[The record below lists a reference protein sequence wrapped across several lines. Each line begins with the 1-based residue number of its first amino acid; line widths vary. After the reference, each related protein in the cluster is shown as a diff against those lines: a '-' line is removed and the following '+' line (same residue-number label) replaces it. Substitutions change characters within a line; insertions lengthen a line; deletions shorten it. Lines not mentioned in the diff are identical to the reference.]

1 MSVDTRSFDP
11 TVGFMFFG
19 SWIKAIESVKSSMG
33 DSAALAL
40 FSAIAEYSMYD
51 IEPNFPEYPILNAVW
66 ATMEREIDLSIGNR
80 KRWFSKDALNEKH
93 QAIME
98 AVAANPEASIRKI
111 AAMTGTDKNM
121 VDRVKRKY
129 TAEIEAAIAANASNP
144 VNDVADACHPVNDI
158 AASCDPVSD
167 AVIARESV
175 CDSDD
180 AIAYDNESYCEDDS
194 YYEDDIYCDNDSMRQ
209 DNTGQMGQFTHEVS
223 PKQSLI
229 DYYTAAGVDMSAYE
243 EDEDGLPF

>member
-98 AVAANPEASIRKI
+98 AVVANPEASIRKI

-144 VNDVADACHPVNDI
+144 VNDVADACEPVG
-158 AASCDPVSD
+158 D
-167 AVIARESV
+167 ADNSV
-175 CDSDD
+175 VYDD
-180 AIAYDNESYCEDDS
+180 DSYCEDDS

>member
-98 AVAANPEASIRKI
+98 AVVANPEASIRKI
-111 AAMTGTDKNM
+111 AAITGTDKNM

-129 TAEIEAAIAANASNP
+129 TAEIEAAIAANARNP
-144 VNDVADACHPVNDI
+144 VNDADDACHPVNDI
-158 AASCDPVSD
+158 AASCNPDD
-167 AVIARESV
+167 AVT
-175 CDSDD
+175 CG
-180 AIAYDNESYCEDDS
+180 NECYCEDDI
-194 YYEDDIYCDNDSMRQ
+194 YCDDDNYCDNDSMRQ

-223 PKQSLI
+223 PKQLLLA
-229 DYYTAAGVDMSAYE
+229 YYTAAGVDMSAYE